1 MRQVDN
7 TLRRLDHV
15 FAAVDHG
22 SLRQA
27 ARVLRVRESCV
38 SRNIVALEQLL
49 DMQLFDR
56 DVHGVRLTE
65 AGRAWVDLVRA
76 HYEGLQDALAAG
88 SRGHQDAKTIRI
100 GLCAQMGRTFVARLI
115 DRFGHLHPDVCV
127 VIEDVPLEQCLAA
140 IRRRRLDIVF
150 THGLEN
156 AALCRSEIFA
166 YERLFV
172 LLPCYHP
179 LAERAAVTW
188 ADLADTCLLVSGES
202 SRDLRLLEHIA
213 ANGGPTVQICRAS
226 EATVILKVQ
235 LGQGVALAGEGF
247 ARTVAID
254 ATVWKPISG
263 QSSVSSIKAVWLESN
278 PKRALLRLVG
288 TARNMVAATR
298 PRTTPVDT
306 GRSERRGAISEVT
319 P

>member
-1 MRQVDN
+1 M
-7 TLRRLDHV
+7 DHV

-76 HYEGLQDALAAG
+76 HYEGLQDALAGG
-88 SRGHQDAKTIRI
+88 SRGQQDVKTLRI
-100 GLCAQMGRTFVARLI
+100 GLCAQMGRTFVTRLI
-115 DRFGHLHPDVCV
+115 DRFGRLHPDVCV
-127 VIEDVPLEQCLAA
+127 EIEDVPLEQCLAA

-156 AALCRSEIFA
+156 AAPCRSEIFA
-166 YERLFV
+166 HERLFV

-179 LAERAAVTW
+179 LAEKPAVRW

-202 SRDLRLLEHIA
+202 SRDPQLLEHIA
-213 ANGGPTVQICRAS
+213 ANGGPAIQICRAS

-235 LGQGVALAGEGF
+235 LGQGVTLAGEGF

-254 ATVWKPISG
+254 ATVWKPIRG
-263 QSSVSSIKAVWLESN
+263 QSSISWIKAVWLESN

-288 TARNMVAATR
+288 TARNMATAAR
-298 PRTTPVDT
+298 PGTCQW
-306 GRSERRGAISEVT
+306 RSSPRRDF
-319 P
+319 

>member
-1 MRQVDN
+1 MGQVDN

-38 SRNIVALEQLL
+38 SRNVVALEQLL

-76 HYEGLQDALAAG
+76 HYEGLQHALAGG
-88 SRGHQDAKTIRI
+88 SRGQQDVKTLRI
-100 GLCAQMGRTFVARLI
+100 GLCAQMGRTFVTRLI
-115 DRFGHLHPDVCV
+115 DRFGRLHPDVCV
-127 VIEDVPLEQCLAA
+127 EIEDVPLEQCLAA

-166 YERLFV
+166 HERLFV

-179 LAERAAVTW
+179 LAEKPAVRW

-202 SRDLRLLEHIA
+202 SRDPQLLEHIA
-213 ANGGPTVQICRAS
+213 ANGGPAIQICRAS

-235 LGQGVALAGEGF
+235 LGQGVTLAGEGF

-254 ATVWKPISG
+254 ATVWKPIRG
-263 QSSVSSIKAVWLESN
+263 QSSISWIKAVWLESN

-288 TARNMVAATR
+288 TARNMATAAR
-298 PRTTPVDT
+298 PGTCQW
-306 GRSERRGAISEVT
+306 RSSPRRDF
-319 P
+319 

>member
-1 MRQVDN
+1 MGQVNN

-56 DVHGVRLTE
+56 DAHGVRLTE
-65 AGRAWVDLVRA
+65 AGRAWTDLVRA
-76 HYEGLQDALAAG
+76 HYEGLQDALAG
-88 SRGHQDAKTIRI
+88 GGCGDQDAKTVKI
-100 GLCAQMGRTFVARLI
+100 GLCGQISRAFVARLV
-115 DRFGHLHPDVCV
+115 DRFCSLHPDVSIA
-127 VIEDVPLEQCLAA
+127 IEDVQHEQCLAA
-140 IRRRRLDIVF
+140 IRRRRLDVVF

-156 AALCRSEIFA
+156 GALCRSELFGH
-166 YERLFV
+166 ERLFV
-172 LLPCYHP
+172 LLPGGHP
-179 LAERAAVTW
+179 LAEKPAVTW
-188 ADLADTCLLVSGES
+188 ADLADTSLLVSGAS
-202 SRDLRLLEHIA
+202 PQDLGLLEHIA

-235 LGQGVALAGEGF
+235 LGQGVTLAGEGF

-254 ATVWKPISG
+254 ATVWKPIDDPNG
-263 QSSVSSIKAVWLESN
+263 VSSIKAVWLESN

-288 TARNMVAATR
+288 TARNLVTATSLGL
-298 PRTTPVDT
+298 PPVNPGKYGKLSRDF
-306 GRSERRGAISEVT
+306 
-319 P
+319 

>member
-1 MRQVDN
+1 MRQVNN

-65 AGRAWVDLVRA
+65 AGRAWTDLVRA
-76 HYEGLQDALAAG
+76 HYEGLHDALAG
-88 SRGHQDAKTIRI
+88 GVRGDHDAKTVKI
-100 GLCAQMGRTFVARLI
+100 GLCGQIGRAFVARLV
-115 DRFGHLHPDVCV
+115 DRFRSLHPDVSIA
-127 VIEDVPLEQCLAA
+127 IEDVPHEHCLAA

-156 AALCRSEIFA
+156 GALCRSEIFGH
-166 YERLFV
+166 ERLFV
-172 LLPCYHP
+172 LLPCYHR
-179 LAERAAVTW
+179 LAERPAVTW
-188 ADLADTCLLVSGES
+188 ADLADTCLLVAVGSPL
-202 SRDLRLLEHIA
+202 DPVLLGKIA
-213 ANGGPTVQICRAS
+213 SAGGPAIQICRAS

-235 LGQGVALAGEGF
+235 LGEGVTLAGEGF
-247 ARTVAID
+247 AKTVVID
-254 ATVWKPISG
+254 TTVWKPISG
-263 QSSVSSIKAVWLESN
+263 QSSTSSIRAVWLESN

-288 TARNMVAATR
+288 TTRNMVTVTR
-298 PRTTPVDT
+298 PGPTPVNAGST
-306 GRSERRGAISEVT
+306 ERRGAISEIA

>member
-1 MRQVDN
+1 
-7 TLRRLDHV
+7 
-15 FAAVDHG
+15 
-22 SLRQA
+22 
-27 ARVLRVRESCV
+27 
-38 SRNIVALEQLL
+38 
-49 DMQLFDR
+49 MQLFDR

-76 HYEGLQDALAAG
+76 HYEGLQDALAGG
-88 SRGHQDAKTIRI
+88 SRGHQDVKTLRI
-100 GLCAQMGRTFVARLI
+100 GLCAQMGRTFVTRLI
-115 DRFGHLHPDVCV
+115 DRFGRLHPDVCV
-127 VIEDVPLEQCLAA
+127 EIEDVPLEQCLAA

-166 YERLFV
+166 HERLFV

-179 LAERAAVTW
+179 LAEKPAVRW

-202 SRDLRLLEHIA
+202 SRDPQLLEHIA
-213 ANGGPTVQICRAS
+213 ANGGPAIQICRAS

-235 LGQGVALAGEGF
+235 LGQGVTLAGEGF

-254 ATVWKPISG
+254 ATVWKPIRG
-263 QSSVSSIKAVWLESN
+263 QSSISWIKAVWLESN

-288 TARNMVAATR
+288 TARNMATAAR
-298 PRTTPVDT
+298 PGTCQW
-306 GRSERRGAISEVT
+306 RSSPRRDF
-319 P
+319 

>member
-1 MRQVDN
+1 MGQVDN
-7 TLRRLDHV
+7 TLRRLDYV

-76 HYEGLQDALAAG
+76 HYEGLQDALAGGGRAD
-88 SRGHQDAKTIRI
+88 HEPKTIKI
-100 GLCAQMGRTFVARLI
+100 GLCGQIGRAFVARLI
-115 DRFGHLHPDVCV
+115 DRFRSLHPDVS
-127 VIEDVPLEQCLAA
+127 IAFEDVPHEQCLAA

-172 LLPCYHP
+172 LLPCNHP
-179 LAERAAVTW
+179 LAEQPVVTW
-188 ADLADTCLLVSGES
+188 ADLADTCLLVSGGS

-263 QSSVSSIKAVWLESN
+263 QHSVSSIEAVWLESN

-298 PRTTPVDT
+298 PRPTPVN
-306 GRSERRGAISEVT
+306 GGSSERRGTISEVT